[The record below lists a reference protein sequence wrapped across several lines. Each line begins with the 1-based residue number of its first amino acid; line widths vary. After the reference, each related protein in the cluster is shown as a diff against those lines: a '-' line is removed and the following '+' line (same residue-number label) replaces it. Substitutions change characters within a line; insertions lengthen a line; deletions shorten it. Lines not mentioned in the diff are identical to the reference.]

1 MGYYS
6 GKYSTPEL
14 IWNTP
19 IAPTALKFY
28 DTEKMG
34 KTIKMIYLLQMQIPV
49 VFIISILMKK
59 DQVYNCEDH

>member
-14 IWNTP
+14 IWNMP

-34 KTIKMIYLLQMQIPV
+34 KTIKMIYLLQMQIQV
-49 VFIISILMKK
+49 VFIILISMKIDLVYGCK
-59 DQVYNCEDH
+59 DH